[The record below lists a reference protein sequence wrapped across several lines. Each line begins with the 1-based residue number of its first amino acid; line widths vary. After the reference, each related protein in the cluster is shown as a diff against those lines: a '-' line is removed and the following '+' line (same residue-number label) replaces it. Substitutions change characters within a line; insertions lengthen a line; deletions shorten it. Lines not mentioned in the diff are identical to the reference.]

1 MICILKENNFTTE
14 GPRKIGSLFR
24 ITKSIFKPCPHVQ
37 KLLIITDPLLHHKY
51 NHAPVPH
58 GYKNDV
64 PVTYREMVVPLH
76 HGHGG
81 HHGDPYRP
89 VGYPQLPYHHP
100 NAVAY
105 SPYAAPLGPIRPQ
118 DPVKKYG
125 VTPRYPRHYNPH
137 YNPNPRRK
145 YYA

>member
-1 MICILKENNFTTE
+1 MFT
-14 GPRKIGSLFR
+14 GYQHKHKKI
-24 ITKSIFKPCPHVQ
+24 
-37 KLLIITDPLLHHKY
+37 LIITDPLLHHKY

-76 HGHGG
+76 HGHGE

-137 YNPNPRRK
+137 YNPNPRQK